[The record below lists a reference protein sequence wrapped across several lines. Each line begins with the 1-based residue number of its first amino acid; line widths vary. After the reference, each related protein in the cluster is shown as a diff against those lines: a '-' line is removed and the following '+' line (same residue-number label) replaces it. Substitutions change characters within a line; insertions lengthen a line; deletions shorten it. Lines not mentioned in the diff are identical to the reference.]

1 MPTRAQRLQ
10 LDVAG
15 RWHEVMAR
23 VFFPL
28 FPPQN
33 TLPSLSRRSWGNNK
47 PWVALFWVWFWILA
61 DSTPSAPSTASTT
74 EWKYSRGAGSAA
86 AAWS

>member
-1 MPTRAQRLQ
+1 MR
-10 LDVAG
+10 
-15 RWHEVMAR
+15 
-23 VFFPL
+23 FFPL

-47 PWVALFWVWFWILA
+47 PWVDLVWVWVWFVFLA